1 MIERF
6 NYPKYLA
13 SKRRK
18 KQEAKKMKRWSDFA
32 NLTIVFFLLLAFLY
46 VIKCANERVQKYGW
60 HSFVERVK

>member
-1 MIERF
+1 VIERF

-32 NLTIVFFLLLAFLY
+32 NLTILFFFLLFLFY
-46 VIKCANERVQKYGW
+46 VVKCANEQIHKKC
-60 HSFVERVK
+60 SIERVK